1 MKVCLVFPRMKYVSG
16 DPPLGLAYIASYLRQ
31 NTNAEV
37 HIVDATFHPSHDW
50 VNSELRR
57 LQPDILGVY
66 VDSIMYNDAV
76 RIMKNAR
83 IICTPYIIAG
93 GPHATVCPET
103 LAPFAAVI
111 RGEGERILA
120 AIVTHL
126 SENFTGIISSIVR
139 GAVIEDLDT
148 LPFPALDLVDLK
160 QYMQNWH
167 YLEGAAPGLLGTT
180 MITSRG
186 CPFDCAYCQPTLREI
201 FGKKVRRRSPQNVV
215 EEIDK
220 LVRHHGVQGIFFQD
234 DTFTYDDKWLE
245 EFCALMV
252 SRTVKWGCNTRADT
266 INDSKLKLMKAAGCL
281 SLHIGIEAHS
291 DRIRNTIYKKRI
303 TLSAVE
309 RAVVLANYYG
319 IQMCGF
325 FMLGAPTETR
335 QEIGDTIAYS
345 RTLGLTEA
353 SYSIFSPL
361 PHTHMYEMMK
371 DVYNISDD
379 FKDYDYYASSA
390 FQGELSFKEL
400 KRLRITALLRF
411 YLRPC
416 EIQYIMSHFSNR
428 RSFRRMLNIVKRFT

>member
-1 MKVCLVFPRMKYVSG
+1 MKVVLVFPRMKYVSG
-16 DPPLGLAYIASYLRQ
+16 DPPLGLAYIAAYLRQ
-31 NTNAEV
+31 NTDAEV
-37 HIVDATFHPSHDW
+37 HIIDATFHPSHDW
-50 VNSELRR
+50 VNSEIKRI
-57 LQPDILGVY
+57 QPDILGVY

-76 RIMKNAR
+76 QIMKSAR

-103 LAPFAAVI
+103 LTPFATVI
-111 RGEGERILA
+111 QGEGEHSLA
-120 AIVTHL
+120 EIVCRWMPVL
-126 SENFTGIISSIVR
+126 SRGSI
-139 GAVIEDLDT
+139 IEDLDT

-160 QYMQNWH
+160 RYMHNWH
-167 YLEGAAPGLLGTT
+167 YLEGVAPGLLGTN

-186 CPFDCAYCQPTLREI
+186 CPFDCTYCQPTLREI

-215 EEIDK
+215 EEIDE
-220 LVRHHGVQGIFFQD
+220 LVKRYGVQGIFFQD

-245 EFCALMV
+245 EFCRLMA

-281 SLHIGIEAHS
+281 SMHIGIEAHS
-291 DRIRNTIYKKRI
+291 DHIRNTIYKKRI

-309 RAVVLANYYG
+309 RAVVLANSYG

-325 FMLGAPTETR
+325 FILGAPTETR
-335 QEIGDTIAYS
+335 QEIEDTIAYS

-353 SYSIFSPL
+353 SYSILSPL
-361 PHTHMYEMMK
+361 PHTHIYEMMK
-371 DVYNISDD
+371 DRYNISND
-379 FKDYDYYASSA
+379 FKDYDYYSGSA

-400 KRLRITALLRF
+400 KRLRATALLRF

-416 EIQYIMSHFSNR
+416 EIRYIMSHFSNR
-428 RSFRRMLNIVKRFT
+428 RSFRRMLNILGRFI